1 MERVQTIS
9 PPLGEYEWPTFGI
22 TLWDALGGPERIQPP
37 GGGQSCPKGRPPRRG
52 GGVRVRSTGLPKV
65 GQKAGHQRGLIASE
79 MPSPF

>member
-22 TLWDALGGPERIQPP
+22 TLWDALGGPERVQPP
-37 GGGQSCPKGRPPRRG
+37 GGEGQSGPKGRPPRGVG

-65 GQKAGHQRGLIASE
+65 G
-79 MPSPF
+79 